1 MLFVL
6 YRTNYIQG
14 NQCKL
19 TTLSIYLGVVGL
31 SSIMAARENLNPALS
46 SSVKSALV
54 PLDLELI
61 RLSSMLMD
69 LVLIRR
75 GSWSTIIFDNRAV
88 ATSSMSF
95 SVSLEMFSLCNIRF
109 KKCLQVPWFNLFQKD
124 IFDLLIRFSRKRYCY
139 HDVSHIFLGWN
150 AYRFGK
156 FETNL
161 RSYVRWLFC
170 LTDNISFL
178 GSGTEKIAEA
188 QYQVLSSFLN

>member
-19 TTLSIYLGVVGL
+19 TTLSIYLGVVAL
-31 SSIMAARENLNPALS
+31 SSIMAARGNLNPALS

-75 GSWSTIIFDNRAV
+75 GS
-88 ATSSMSF
+88 
-95 SVSLEMFSLCNIRF
+95 
-109 KKCLQVPWFNLFQKD
+109 
-124 IFDLLIRFSRKRYCY
+124 
-139 HDVSHIFLGWN
+139 
-150 AYRFGK
+150 
-156 FETNL
+156 
-161 RSYVRWLFC
+161 
-170 LTDNISFL
+170 
-178 GSGTEKIAEA
+178 
-188 QYQVLSSFLN
+188 

>member
-14 NQCKL
+14 NQCRL
-19 TTLSIYLGVVGL
+19 TTLSIYSGVITL
-31 SSIMAARENLNPALS
+31 SSVMAARENLNPALS

-69 LVLIRR
+69 LVSIRR
-75 GSWSTIIFDNRAV
+75 GSWSTVIFDNRAV

-109 KKCLQVPWFNLFQKD
+109 KKCLQVPRYYLKWFNLFQND
-124 IFDLLIRFSRKRYCY
+124 LFDLLIRFSRKHCF
-139 HDVSHIFLGWN
+139 HDVSHIFLG
-150 AYRFGK
+150 
-156 FETNL
+156 
-161 RSYVRWLFC
+161 
-170 LTDNISFL
+170 
-178 GSGTEKIAEA
+178 
-188 QYQVLSSFLN
+188 